1 MSFRYLLVFRKADAA
16 RFLSHLDL
24 QATLEY
30 GMRRAGLPL
39 ELSEGFNPRSRYS
52 LVAALPL
59 GYVGERELLEL
70 TLREDLEPD
79 EVSARLQAALPAGI
93 TILSAERLAPGGSSG
108 AARLRSATYR
118 LELAEPVAD
127 LDARVAKLLSQV
139 ELMVEHEKNGRKR
152 IQNVRPLVLALSADQ
167 HETLRLVTELTVDG
181 SVRPEEILR
190 LLGLEPAEVRITREA
205 IEIEPEKPARSA
217 RG

>member
-1 MSFRYLLVFRKADAA
+1 VSFRYLLTFRKDGAA

-30 GMRRAGLPL
+30 GMRRAKLPL
-39 ELSEGFNPRSRYS
+39 ELSEGFNPRPRYS

-70 TLREDLEPD
+70 TLREDVKPEEL
-79 EVSARLQAALPAGI
+79 STKLQEALPAGI
-93 TILSAERLAPGGSSG
+93 TILETARLAAGGSAG

-118 LELAEPVAD
+118 VELAEDVED
-127 LDARVAKLLSQV
+127 LDARVETLLSRSELIV
-139 ELMVEHEKNGRKR
+139 EYERNGRKR
-152 IQNVRPLVLALSADQ
+152 KHDVRLLVLGLSASDPRTV
-167 HETLRLVTELTVDG
+167 HVATELTVEG

-190 LLGLEPAEVRITREA
+190 LLGLEADAARITREL
-205 IEIEPEKPARSA
+205 IEIEPEKPTVSMGR
-217 RG
+217 